1 MLQLSC
7 CCSMSWFV
15 LLLLVMVNI
24 KWLLLVMVNVNWLTV
39 VVKLLIVAKLLSC

>member
-1 MLQLSC
+1 
-7 CCSMSWFV
+7 MSWFV